1 MVTEVQNY
9 VSGAWDGTPEVERRN
24 PADANDVVALSV
36 SSAASVVEDAVRA
49 ADEAWPKWSELPS
62 PARGRVLL
70 DAAQMLDSRAPVVAE
85 DLVREEG
92 KTRSEALG
100 EVRRATD
107 VLRYFGAQGWSQSGD
122 VLPSGFPQTMVY
134 TRREPLGVVGVVTP
148 WNFPI
153 AIPAWK
159 IAPALM
165 GGNAVVWKPAE
176 LTSLTASHL
185 VRALNDA
192 GLPPGVLNLVLGR
205 GSVAG
210 EALIRDASVAAVSFT
225 GSTDVGLQIYD
236 VVSRRRAR
244 VQLEMGGKNALV
256 VLGDADIAR
265 AAEIGAAGAF
275 GLTGQACTATSRI
288 YCTHAVLE
296 EFVSAFVARSQDY
309 KPGDGRLEGVR
320 MGPVVS
326 QSQVESIASAVEKA
340 KGEGAEVVC
349 GAGAPNG
356 LFYSPT
362 VVTGV
367 TATSDIVRNE
377 VFGPVV
383 AVIGISGLGEGIAA
397 VNDSRYGLTAGI
409 CTRDIS
415 KAQEFAAR
423 AQVGV
428 VKVNRPTTGL
438 DLNAPFGGVKDSSTN
453 TYREQGPTAMDF
465 YTWVKTV
472 YLGHDS

>member
-9 VSGAWDGTPEVERRN
+9 VGGSWDGTPEVERRN
-24 PADANDVVALSV
+24 PADTHDVVALSV
-36 SSAASVVEDAVRA
+36 SSPASVVADAVHVAGDAQPR
-49 ADEAWPKWSELPS
+49 WSATPS

-70 DAAQMLDSRAPVVAE
+70 DAAQILESRVSTVAE

-92 KTRSEALG
+92 KTLAEASG
-100 EVRRATD
+100 EVRRAID
-107 VLRYFGAQGWSQSGD
+107 VLRYFGAQGWSQSGE
-122 VLPSGFPQTMVY
+122 VIPSGFPQTMVY

-165 GGNAVVWKPAE
+165 AGNAVVWKPAE

-185 VRALNDA
+185 VRALSDA
-192 GLPPGVLNLVLGR
+192 GLPPGALNLVLGR
-205 GSVAG
+205 GSVVG
-210 EALIRDASVAAVSFT
+210 EALVSDGNVAAVSFT
-225 GSTDVGLQIYD
+225 GSTDVGLHLYD
-236 VVSRRRAR
+236 VASRRRAR
-244 VQLEMGGKNALV
+244 VQLEMGGKNAVV
-256 VLGDADIAR
+256 VLADADIER
-265 AAEIGAAGAF
+265 AAEVGAVGAF

-288 YCTHAVLE
+288 YCTHAVLDE
-296 EFVSAFVARSQDY
+296 YVAALVARSQDY

-326 QSQVESIASAVEKA
+326 KAQAESIASAVGRA

-349 GAGAPNG
+349 GAGEPDG

-362 VVTGV
+362 VITGV

-383 AVIGISGLGEGIAA
+383 TVIGISGLEEGIAS
-397 VNDSRYGLTAGI
+397 VNDSRYGLSAGI
-409 CTRDIS
+409 CTRDLS

-423 AQVGV
+423 AQAGV

-472 YLGHDS
+472 YLGHD

>member
-1 MVTEVQNY
+1 VVTEVQNY
-9 VSGAWDGTPEVERRN
+9 VDGAWDGTPEVERRN
-24 PADANDVVALSV
+24 PANTSEVVARSV
-36 SSAASVVEDAVRA
+36 SSTEAVVEDAVRA
-49 ADEAWPKWSELPS
+49 ASAASSTWSATPS

-70 DAAQMLDSRAPVVAE
+70 DAAELLAARSASIAE

-92 KTRSEALG
+92 KTRAEALG

-107 VLRYFGAQGWSQSGD
+107 VLRYFGAQGWIQSGE

-159 IAPALM
+159 IAPALAA
-165 GGNAVVWKPAE
+165 GNAVVWKPAE

-185 VRALNDA
+185 VRALADA

-210 EALIRDASVAAVSFT
+210 EALISDENVAGISFT
-225 GSTDVGLQIYD
+225 GSTDVGLHLYD

-256 VLGDADIAR
+256 VLADADIGR
-265 AAEIGAAGAF
+265 AAEVGTSGAF

-288 YCTHAVLE
+288 YCTNAVLD
-296 EFVSAFVARSQDY
+296 EFTAAFVARSQDY
-309 KPGDGRLEGVR
+309 EPGDGLLEGVR

-326 QSQVESIASAVEKA
+326 KSQVDGVAGAVQEA
-340 KGEGAEVVC
+340 KGEGAVVIC
-349 GAGAPNG
+349 GGDEPNG

-362 VVTGV
+362 VITGV

-383 AVIGISGLGEGIAA
+383 TIIGISGLDEGICA
-397 VNDSRYGLTAGI
+397 VNDSRYGLSAAI
-409 CTRDIS
+409 CTRDIA

-423 AQVGV
+423 AQAGV

-453 TYREQGPTAMDF
+453 TYREQGMTAMDF